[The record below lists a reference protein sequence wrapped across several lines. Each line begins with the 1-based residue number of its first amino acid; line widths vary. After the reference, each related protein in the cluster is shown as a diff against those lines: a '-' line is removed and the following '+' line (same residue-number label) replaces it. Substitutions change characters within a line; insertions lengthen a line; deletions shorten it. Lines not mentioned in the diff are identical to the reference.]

1 MIDATPR
8 AEAARPTMGFV
19 ELVAFLAIIM
29 ALNALAIDVVL
40 PGLPAL
46 GDELG
51 VAGGNQRQLV
61 IVVYL
66 IGMGASQLVYGA
78 LADRIGRRPT
88 LLLGLGIY
96 GVAGLASAVAP
107 SFGALLIARVAQGLG
122 AGSPRVVA
130 VSIARDRY
138 RGSEMAQVMSLVTM
152 VFMVVPVL
160 APSIGQGILWVASW
174 RWIFGVL
181 AVAGA
186 LVAAWAG
193 LRLAETLPPEHRR
206 SLSPRA
212 VARGLREVL
221 TTRAT
226 AVPMV
231 AMALTHGVVM
241 AFVTSAQQVY
251 QETFDVGAAFPL
263 WFALIALTMSV
274 AAFGNARLV
283 RTLGPAALARRAL
296 HVMIATAGIMAAL
309 AATDHLGLAAY
320 EVLACVVL
328 MGFGFVGSNLNALA
342 MESMGHLAGT
352 ASSVLGAVTTISA
365 ALFGGA
371 VGHLYDGTALPLA
384 LGVLGLALLAR
395 ATLWL
400 APSTHAG

>member
-1 MIDATPR
+1 VIDAEPR
-8 AEAARPTMGFV
+8 ADAARPTMGFV

-46 GDELG
+46 GAELG
-51 VAGGNQRQLV
+51 VADGNQRQLV

-66 IGMGASQLVYGA
+66 VGMGASQLVYGA

-88 LLLGLGIY
+88 LLIGLAIY
-96 GVAGLASAVAP
+96 GLAGLASAVAP
-107 SFGALLIARVAQGLG
+107 SFGALLAARVVQGLG

-160 APSIGQGILWVASW
+160 APSLGQAVLWVASW

-181 AVAGA
+181 AVGGA
-186 LVAAWAG
+186 AVATWAG
-193 LRLAETLPPEHRR
+193 LRLAESLAPAHRR

-212 VARGLREVL
+212 VARGLREVV

-226 AVPMV
+226 AVPMI
-231 AMALTHGVVM
+231 AMTLMQGVVM
-241 AFVTSAQQVY
+241 AFVTSAQQIY
-251 QETFDVGAAFPL
+251 QDTYGVGAAFPL
-263 WFALIALTMSV
+263 WFALIAMTMSV

-283 RTLGPAALARRAL
+283 RALGPAALARRAL
-296 HVMIATAGIMAAL
+296 HTMIVTAGLMAAL
-309 AATDHLGLAAY
+309 AATDHLGLVAY
-320 EVLACVVL
+320 EVLACGVL

-342 MESMGHLAGT
+342 MEPMGHLAGT
-352 ASSVLGAVTTISA
+352 ASSVIGAIATIGG
-365 ALFGGA
+365 ALVGGA
-371 VGHLYDGTALPLA
+371 VGHLYDGTARPLA
-384 LGVLGLALLAR
+384 LGVLALAVVAR

-400 APSTHAG
+400 APTTRA

>member
-1 MIDATPR
+1 
-8 AEAARPTMGFV
+8 MGFA

-29 ALNALAIDVVL
+29 ALNALAIDIVL

-46 GDELG
+46 GADLG
-51 VAGGNQRQLV
+51 VADGNQRQLV

-66 IGMGASQLVYGA
+66 VGMGASQLVYGA

-88 LLLGLGIY
+88 LLLGLAIY
-96 GVAGLASAVAP
+96 GAAGLASAVAP
-107 SFGALLIARVAQGLG
+107 SFGVLLAARVVQGLG

-160 APSIGQGILWVASW
+160 APSLGQGVLWIATW

-186 LVAAWAG
+186 AVAAWAW
-193 LRLAETLPPEHRR
+193 LRLAESLAPAHRR
-206 SLSPRA
+206 SLSPRT
-212 VARGLREVL
+212 VARGLREVV
-221 TTRAT
+221 TTRAA
-226 AVPMV
+226 AVPMA

-251 QETFDVGAAFPL
+251 QETYAVGAAFPL
-263 WFALIALTMSV
+263 WFAMIAVAMSA

-283 RTLGPAALARRAL
+283 RAIGPAALARRAL
-296 HVMIATAGIMAAL
+296 HAMIATAAIMAAL

-320 EVLACVVL
+320 QVLACVVL

-352 ASSVLGAVTTISA
+352 ASSVLGAVTTIGA
-365 ALFGGA
+365 ALIGGA
-371 VGHLYDGTALPLA
+371 VGYLYDGTARPLT
-384 LGVLGLALLAR
+384 LGVLGLALAAR
-395 ATLWL
+395 AILAL
-400 APSTHAG
+400 APSTRA